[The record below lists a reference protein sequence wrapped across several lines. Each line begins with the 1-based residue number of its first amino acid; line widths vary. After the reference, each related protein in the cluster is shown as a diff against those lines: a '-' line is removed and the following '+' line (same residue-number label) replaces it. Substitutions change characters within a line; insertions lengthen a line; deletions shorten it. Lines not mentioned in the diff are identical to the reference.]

1 MPTQKESDASRLT
14 SLNKERGIV
23 KGQVTR
29 IHNYFTDL
37 TIESADPEEIAVR
50 EQKLRGLWDQ
60 FEIAQAKIEDI
71 QAEDEDPNQSE
82 EQKRERSEFETTY
95 YHSMALAKR
104 LLAPTTPRD
113 TPGASRPLRTPAVD
127 EPEGV
132 ATSSIKLP
140 QLNLPKFDGNYS
152 QWLSFR
158 DSFQALIDE
167 CNTLSDIQ
175 KFYYLRSSLQGVAA
189 QVINSLETTADNY
202 HEAWELLKTRF
213 ENKRLML
220 HHHVHSLFD
229 ITSIPK
235 ESASQLRKLV
245 DDILKH
251 LRALK
256 TLGQPT
262 DQWDCLMIYLVS
274 SKLDAA
280 TRRKWESS
288 ITTNTPPTFKQ
299 LTDFLTQH
307 CSVLET
313 LQPAKLTTNKVQAER
328 KDKKPEQTTSCVSTK
343 DTSKACPTFIRLRNA
358 WRADVSDVVKN
369 TLIHYDRPRVENQS
383 EASPSEG
390 SSIKSDTRN
399 NKSKDQS
406 DQVSLSQ
413 CVARKRPQGLLSTA
427 LVLIYDKSGR
437 SHVCRALLDSGSQ
450 SNLITTQFC
459 DKLQLTKYE
468 ADVSISGVNL
478 NRSTVKKSVHATI
491 KSRVNEFKS
500 NLSFLILDQITENLP
515 MSGIDIQQITIPDN
529 IVLADTSFH
538 KPGKIDILLG
548 AGVFWRLLCVG
559 QLHMSGGQLIL
570 QKTKL
575 GWIVS
580 GNILPT
586 KMKHADTEIVTCG
599 VAFEKTLEE
608 QEQLCEEEFKTT
620 HRRDQDG
627 RFIVGLS
634 FRQDIDQLGE
644 SRSTAVKRLRALNR
658 RLDRQPEL
666 KMQYKAFLDEY
677 LTLGHMTEVNSSDV
691 QNETLYH
698 YIPHHAVLKESS
710 TTTKLRV
717 VFDAS
722 CKTSTNV
729 SLNDILRVGPTIQQ
743 DLFAIVARFRQH
755 QYVITAD
762 IIKMFRQIQLRDDQR
777 DLQRILWRSD
787 WSQPIKEY
795 RLNTITYGLATAPF
809 LAIRCLHE
817 VAYQHEQESPFISN
831 IILNDFYVD
840 DLLTGGDTIEQV
852 KIIKKEIS
860 RILLTGRFPLRKWNS
875 NTPAII
881 IDEIENTSAD
891 DQPIGDEVKTLGHYW
906 NPLDDVLRYKINTK
920 SDNTRIT
927 KRTLLSLISQIYDPL
942 GLVGPACIRAKIIL
956 QQLWRLKIGW
966 DESLPADL
974 HTMWVQYYSQL
985 SSISSISIPRLIVC
999 ANPKKIE
1006 LHGFCDASESAYGAC
1021 IFIRSLTV
1029 EGEYLVRLHSA
1040 KSRVAPLKVISI
1052 PRLEL
1057 CGALLLARLVRKV
1070 LEALTLSIDEIHY
1083 WSDSQVTLAW
1093 IAGEPTE
1100 WKTFVANRVAEIQRL
1115 SNKNCWHH
1123 VSSKDNPADVL
1134 SRGINPEQLENF
1146 RLWWNGPPWLSQHID
1161 IYHKSKPIDE
1171 EVINTSVVE
1180 AAEQIPVLNNVI
1192 QEFDL
1197 LERYS
1202 SWSKLKNIMVYC
1214 LRFIRNVK
1222 QLLVTRKSRDSNNR
1236 QSTLN
1241 PTIKEIQLPSVEE
1254 LEQATTT
1261 ILRLNQARDFPQ
1273 EIRDLTSRRK
1283 LQGNSKLLSL
1293 NPFIDD
1299 NGLIRVGGRLRQ
1311 APLPYTQRF
1320 PVVLS
1325 SGGHITKLII
1335 RDQHVRNLHAG
1346 LQALLSI
1353 IGEKYWILSARSA
1366 VRRVLH
1372 GCIICF
1378 RTSAKNPH
1386 QLMGDLPE
1394 CRVTPCRAFLN
1405 VGVDYGGP
1413 FNVKVSRNKSSK
1425 AYLCLFVCL
1434 ATRAV
1439 HLELVTDLST
1449 AAFLNAL
1456 RRFIARRG
1464 KCANIYS
1471 DNGSNFVGANNE
1483 LKALLNLLR
1492 DKSHQSEVSQYLS
1505 DRSIKWHFIP
1515 PYSPHM
1521 GGIWEAGI
1529 KSAKTHLKRVL
1540 GNPLVTFE
1548 EFYTLLTEI
1557 EAILNSRPLTPMS
1570 SDPNDFSALTP
1581 GHFLIG
1587 SSLTA
1592 IPQVDLQ
1599 DTVSNRLTRYQLL
1612 IKLLQHFW
1620 SRWSREVLSQMQ
1632 PRNKWKSCNLTDS
1645 LKPDTLIIL
1654 RDDRL
1659 PPLQWKLGR
1668 ITEIHPGKDKLVRV
1682 VSIKTSNGIVQRSLS
1697 KICIVPTLD

>member
-1 MPTQKESDASRLT
+1 M
-14 SLNKERGIV
+14 
-23 KGQVTR
+23 R
-29 IHNYFTDL
+29 IQATVWPLVRRKDL

-60 FEIAQAKIEDI
+60 FEITQAKIEDI

-104 LLAPTTPRD
+104 LLAPTTPRG

-140 QLNLPKFDGNYS
+140 QLNLPKFD
-152 QWLSFR
+152 
-158 DSFQALIDE
+158 
-167 CNTLSDIQ
+167 
-175 KFYYLRSSLQGVAA
+175 GVAA

-328 KDKKPEQTTSCVSTK
+328 KDKKSEQTTSCVSTK
-343 DTSKACPTFIRLRNA
+343 DTSKACPTCKGDHSIYNCTKFKELSVEERVNVIKRIKLCFNCLRDSHSVEKCLA
-358 WRADVSDVVKN
+358 GGCKRCGKKHN

-383 EASPSEG
+383 ESSPSEG

-413 CVARKRPQGLLSTA
+413 CVARKRPQVLLSTA

-586 KMKHADTEIVTCG
+586 KMKHADTEIVSCG

-608 QEQLCEEEFKTT
+608 QVEKFWRIEEYTPTKKYSQEEQLCEEEFKTT

-722 CKTSTNV
+722 
-729 SLNDILRVGPTIQQ
+729 
-743 DLFAIVARFRQH
+743 
-755 QYVITAD
+755 Y

-881 IDEIENTSAD
+881 IDEIENTSVD
-891 DQPIGDEVKTLGHYW
+891 DQPIGDEVKTLGLYW

-1236 QSTLN
+1236 QPTLN
-1241 PTIKEIQLPSVEE
+1241 PTIKEIPLPSVEE
-1254 LEQATTT
+1254 LDQATTT

-1378 RTSAKNPH
+1378 RTSAKSPH

-1394 CRVTPCRAFLN
+1394 FRVTPCRAFLN
-1405 VGVDYGGP
+1405 VGIDYGGP

-1505 DRSIKWHFIP
+1505 DQSIKWHFIP

-1540 GNPLVTFE
+1540 GNALVTFE

-1599 DTVSNRLTRYQLL
+1599 DTASNRLTRYQLL

-1645 LKPDTLIIL
+1645 LKPDTLVIL

-1682 VSIKTSNGIVQRSLS
+1682 VSIKTSN
-1697 KICIVPTLD
+1697 